1 MYKVEKWMQSSASLA
16 ICWPNSQFEGK
27 EILSKGQKNVSLF
40 FLFVDKNIL
49 MAICHFFLYS
59 MNTREILALFRI
71 LDSQDRYLAFQL
83 KWPSF
88 TKLILDYH
96 LALSISKP
104 KHFSSHIL
112 PHVQKLISPS
122 DQCNQ

>member
-1 MYKVEKWMQSSASLA
+1 
-16 ICWPNSQFEGK
+16 
-27 EILSKGQKNVSLF
+27 
-40 FLFVDKNIL
+40 
-49 MAICHFFLYS
+49 

-83 KWPSF
+83 KWSSF

-112 PHVQKLISPS
+112 PYMQKLISPS
-122 DQCNQ
+122 DWCNQ